1 MFKVSD
7 KHKGFIKGNSVR
19 LLENGEEFF
28 PLMIR
33 RIRNA
38 KKEIFIETFIL
49 LDDEVGKPIQKALIK
64 AAKRGVWVGVTVDSY
79 GSFEL
84 TSDYIGEL
92 TEAGV
97 IFQVYDPKP
106 SLIRSKPSMFR
117 RLHRKLVVID
127 NYYALVGGINL
138 SFRHMTR
145 YGPGAKEDF
154 AVEVTGPVVPQIRQL
169 CKSYVSE
176 ARDEN
181 LGELAQS
188 LKSPE
193 VTGNAEVAFV
203 SRDNKRNRSEIE
215 KAYIYAIHA
224 AKHRVAIANAYF
236 FPGYRVMR
244 ALRKAARRGVE
255 VELVL
260 QGEPDIPIALRAA
273 RSLYSRLTR
282 ADIKIYEYTERPLHA
297 KIAVV
302 DDVWSTVGSS
312 NLDPLSFSLNLEA
325 NVVVL
330 DKDLNRDIY
339 RHIQKLIGNSD
350 LIGRSWVA
358 KRPWWNQVMDVVTY
372 HVLRHLPSLVGWFP
386 AHTPHI
392 HNLRGRYETEIGPEP
407 ELEKR
412 FPESRQA
419 RPVSQTRSIE
429 KHGTK
434 NSSENNNARKNR
446 GRKDGVR
453 KDGVRKDS
461 TEKYDNP
468 DLKTGDAE
476 QNDNPPM
483 PPPTEE
489 RRQPRQQELEDA

>member
-1 MFKVSD
+1 MFKVSN
-7 KHKGFIKGNSVR
+7 KHKGFINGNSVR

-49 LDDEVGKPIQKALIK
+49 LDDEVGKPIQKALIQ

-84 TSDYIGEL
+84 TTEFIEAL

-138 SFRHMTR
+138 SYRHMTR

-154 AVEVTGPVVPQIRQL
+154 AVEVAGPVVPQIRQL

-181 LGELAQS
+181 LGELAQT

-193 VTGNAEVAFV
+193 VTGDADVAFV

-224 AKHRVAIANAYF
+224 AKYRVVIANAYF
-236 FPGYRVMR
+236 FPGYRMMR

-273 RSLYSRLTR
+273 RSLYSRLAR

-302 DDVWSTVGSS
+302 DDTWSTVGSS

-330 DKDLNRDIY
+330 DKNLNRDIY
-339 RHIQKLIGNSD
+339 RHIRKLIGNSD
-350 LIGRSWVA
+350 LIGRSWLA

-386 AHTPHI
+386 AHTPRI
-392 HNLRGRYETEIGPEP
+392 HNLRGRYQTEIGTQPEG

-419 RPVSQTRSIE
+419 QPVSPKHNRE
-429 KHGTK
+429 KSNIDKSGTEQ
-434 NSSENNNARKNR
+434 NSPEKQQISAQKRHARKNPSSA
-446 GRKDGVR
+446 G
-453 KDGVRKDS
+453 
-461 TEKYDNP
+461 KYNVSN
-468 DLKTGDAE
+468 LKTGNAAQTDY
-476 QNDNPPM
+476 PRM
-483 PPPTEE
+483 PTTTEKS
-489 RRQPRQQELEDA
+489 RQTQELEDA